1 MAVSKEQ
8 NMIYS
13 LDGKPPLKV
22 AIPLGMQHVLAM
34 FTGNIAPII
43 IICNVLQIP
52 IEQKTLMIQC
62 AMLVAGL
69 VTLVCLYPIGP
80 VGARLP
86 LVVGTSFAFVPTAI
100 AVGKAYGI
108 AGVLGASFVG
118 CFSEVLLGIY
128 LKKIRRFF
136 PPLVTGVV
144 LIAIGMSLMPVG
156 INYFAGGVGAK
167 DFGSPQN
174 LLLGFTVLTIVVL
187 LQRFGKGMLGL
198 SSMLI
203 ALIIGYMLAIP
214 MGKINFMNIANAGW
228 MSFPMPLQLGME
240 FHLDAIIK
248 FSLVYLVVGL
258 ETLGNISAITLG
270 GANREATDREMSG
283 AVIADALGS
292 AFGALFNVLPN
303 TAYGQNAGIVAMTGV
318 MNRFCVAT
326 GAVFLIVAG
335 FFPKFGAVC
344 AAMPASVL
352 GGAVVLVF
360 AMITISGMKMIN
372 RGGLDSRSSLIL
384 AVALGLGLGFP
395 MVPAALEFMPGF
407 MKFFFEDAV
416 VASGI
421 TALVLNILLPAD
433 KSLKIEES
441 TETILEA

>member
-1 MAVSKEQ
+1 MKEK
-8 NMIYS
+8 NMIYE

-22 AIPLGMQHVLAM
+22 AIPLGMQHILAM

-100 AVGKAYGI
+100 AVGNMYGI

-118 CFSEVLLGIY
+118 SLSEVFLGVY
-128 LKKIRRFF
+128 LKKLRRFF

-174 LLLGFTVLTIVVL
+174 LFLGFTVMTIVVL
-187 LQRFGKGMLGL
+187 LQRFGKGMFSL

-203 ALIIGYMLAIP
+203 ALVIGYMIAIP
-214 MGKINFMNIANAGW
+214 MGKINFVNIANAGW

-240 FHLDAIIK
+240 FHLDAILK
-248 FSLVYLVVGL
+248 FALVYLVVGL
-258 ETLGNISAITLG
+258 ETLGNVSAITLG

-283 AVIADALGS
+283 AVIADAFGS

-360 AMITISGMKMIN
+360 AMITISGIKMVA
-372 RGGLDSRSSLIL
+372 RGVGLDSRNSLIL

-421 TALVLNILLPAD
+421 TALILNVILPAP
-433 KSLKIEES
+433 KLPETES
-441 TETILEA
+441 AEAALEA

>member
-1 MAVSKEQ
+1 MKEQ

-13 LDGKPPLKV
+13 LDGKPPLKI
-22 AIPLGMQHVLAM
+22 AIPLGMQHILAM

-62 AMLVAGL
+62 AMLVAGI

-100 AVGKAYGI
+100 AVGKMYGI

-118 CFSEVLLGIY
+118 SLAEVFLGVY
-128 LKKIRRFF
+128 LKKLRKFF

-174 LLLGFTVLTIVVL
+174 LFLGFTVMTIVVL
-187 LQRFGKGMLGL
+187 LQRFGKGMFNL
-198 SSMLI
+198 SAMLI
-203 ALIIGYMLAIP
+203 ALVIGYMIAIP
-214 MGKINFMNIANAGW
+214 MGKINFDTIASAGW
-228 MSFPMPLQLGME
+228 MSFPMPLQLGLE

-248 FSLVYLVVGL
+248 FALVYLVVGL
-258 ETLGNISAITLG
+258 ETLGNVSAITLG

-283 AVIADALGS
+283 AVIADAAGS
-292 AFGALFNVLPN
+292 ALGALFNVLPN

-326 GAVFLIVAG
+326 GAMFLILAG
-335 FFPKFGAVC
+335 FFPKFGAIC
-344 AAMPASVL
+344 AAMPPSVL

-360 AMITISGMKMIN
+360 AMITISGIKMIG
-372 RGGLDSRSSLIL
+372 RGTGLDSRNSLIL

-421 TALVLNILLPAD
+421 TALVLNIVLPPVAKLPD
-433 KSLKIEES
+433 EEVS
-441 TETILEA
+441 SETLLEA

>member
-1 MAVSKEQ
+1 MKEQ

-13 LDGKPPLKV
+13 LDGKPPLKI
-22 AIPLGMQHVLAM
+22 AIPLGMQHILAM

-100 AVGKAYGI
+100 AVGKMYGI
-108 AGVLGASFVG
+108 AGVLGASMVG
-118 CFSEVLLGIY
+118 SLAEVFLGVY
-128 LKKIRRFF
+128 LKKLRKFF

-174 LLLGFTVLTIVVL
+174 LFLGFTVMTIVVL
-187 LQRFGKGMLGL
+187 LQRFGKGMFNL

-203 ALIIGYMLAIP
+203 ALVIGYMIAIP
-214 MGKINFMNIANAGW
+214 MGKINFVNIANAGW
-228 MSFPMPLQLGME
+228 MSFPMPMQLGLE

-248 FSLVYLVVGL
+248 FALVYLVVGL
-258 ETLGNISAITLG
+258 ETLGNVSAITLG
-270 GANREATDREMSG
+270 GANREATDKEMSG

-326 GAVFLIVAG
+326 GAVFLIIAG

-344 AAMPASVL
+344 AAMPSSVL

-360 AMITISGMKMIN
+360 AMITISGIKMIG
-372 RGGLDSRSSLIL
+372 RGTGLDSRNSLIL

-421 TALVLNILLPAD
+421 TALILNIVLPAS
-433 KSLKIEES
+433 KQPEKEE
-441 TETILEA
+441 TAEVLQEA

>member
-1 MAVSKEQ
+1 MKEE
-8 NMIYS
+8 NLIYS
-13 LDGKPPLKV
+13 LDGRPPLKV
-22 AIPLGMQHVLAM
+22 AIPLGMQHILAM

-62 AMLVAGL
+62 AMLVAGI

-108 AGVLGASFVG
+108 AGVLGASFLG
-118 CFSEVLLGIY
+118 SFAEVFLGVF
-128 LKKIRRFF
+128 LKKLRRFF

-156 INYFAGGVGAK
+156 INYFAGGTGAK

-174 LLLGFTVLTIVVL
+174 LFLGFTVMVIVVL
-187 LQRFGKGMLGL
+187 LQRFGKGIFNL

-203 ALIIGYMLAIP
+203 ALIIGYLIAIP
-214 MGKINFMNIANAGW
+214 MGKINFDAIAASGW
-228 MSFPMPLQLGME
+228 VAFPMPLQLGME

-248 FSLVYLVVGL
+248 FALVYLVVGL
-258 ETLGNISAITLG
+258 ETLGNVSAIALG

-283 AVIADALGS
+283 AVIADAVGS
-292 AFGALFNVLPN
+292 AFGAIFNVLPN

-318 MNRFCVAT
+318 VNRFCVAT
-326 GAVFLIVAG
+326 GAVFLIIAG
-335 FFPKFGAVC
+335 IFPKFGAVC
-344 AAMPASVL
+344 AAMPPSVL

-360 AMITISGMKMIN
+360 AMITISGMKMIH
-372 RGGLDSRSSLIL
+372 RGALDSRNSLIL
-384 AVALGLGLGFP
+384 AISLGLGLGFSG
-395 MVPAALEFMPGF
+395 VPAAIEHMPAA

-421 TALVLNILLPAD
+421 TALLLNIILP
-433 KSLKIEES
+433 ES
-441 TETILEA
+441 KPEKVPAPDETLMEA